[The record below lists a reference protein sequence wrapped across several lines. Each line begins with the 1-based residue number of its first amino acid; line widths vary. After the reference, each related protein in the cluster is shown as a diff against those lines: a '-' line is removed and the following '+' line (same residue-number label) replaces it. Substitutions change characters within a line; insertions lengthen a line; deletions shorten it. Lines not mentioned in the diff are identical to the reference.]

1 MANKN
6 RLKQGEETVTTQTPK
21 TRFNP
26 DQVPTL
32 EQCQQQVRELAYELW
47 EAAGYPEGDGSDFWV
62 EAEKQ
67 LFGGMTNGGYRIYV
81 GEEKNPTP
89 QAFILTATGLLD
101 EDAAAAETESESNGQ
116 SSKAPANTKTPTPVT
131 A

>member
-6 RLKQGEETVTTQTPK
+6 RLTKGEETVTSTPK
-21 TRFNP
+21 TRFNRP
-26 DQVPTL
+26 SEVPTL
-32 EQCQQQVRELAYELW
+32 EQCQQQVREYAYDLW
-47 EAAGYPEGDGSDFWV
+47 EQAGRPEGDGSNFWV
-62 EAEKQ
+62 EAENQ

-81 GEEKNPTP
+81 GDEQNPAP

-101 EDAAAAETESESNGQ
+101 EDAAAESESKPSNGE
-116 SSKAPANTKTPTPVT
+116 APANTQKKLTPVT